1 MIAFLVGLLLLA
13 VIVIGI
19 IYSDNEKF
27 KIENK
32 EMNKIGIIFFPIEFI
47 K

>member
-1 MIAFLVGLLLLA
+1 MIAFLAGLLLLA

-19 IYSDNEKF
+19 IFSDYKKF
-27 KIENK
+27 KIENEK
-32 EMNKIGIIFFPIEFI
+32 MKGKILEL